1 MKKLGFSLPSK
12 VILIFIGAFILLG
25 ALAWGFSKPWRGP
38 WRDQM
43 PKVVWI
49 NLRAHLIDVV
59 GKLGAPLDQTKTREI
74 LDELKLELIVRE
86 NDQTIFSTA
95 TDAPP
100 WREIQAEINEEVAR
114 RNSRPESLRS
124 RLGDFIVGRCSGRM
138 FALVDRSNRQFVF
151 LLPEREGFQAGLRA
165 FSGFAFTIAF
175 LLLVVLGVTNW
186 LLRPLKPL
194 MLGVAE
200 LSKGNLDYRVAIRPR
215 GEFRRVAEAFNA
227 MAEALQRQLKSKD
240 QMLMDVSH
248 ELRSPLGR
256 IKMAAEML
264 PEENRESGLRTQI
277 QSDVR
282 EMEDLVSEL
291 LELYRLR
298 DAEEKGVAGHGS
310 TAARTTIDVSALILD
325 VLGPLA
331 QQMPGVEYRLPSQK
345 VFVLG
350 DEKQLKRAI
359 RNVIE
364 NGMKFSRHQSKPI
377 EVTLEIAPEA
387 ASANGDPTPKMCLL
401 TVRDHGVG
409 MTDEQCRRI
418 FEPFY
423 RVDSSR
429 VRETGGFGL
438 GLPLAQAVIESHG
451 GKIECKASPDQG
463 CTFRIQLLV

>member
-1 MKKLGFSLPSK
+1 MKKLGFSLSSK

-25 ALAWGFSKPWRGP
+25 ILAWGFSKPWRGP

-59 GKLGAPLDQTKTREI
+59 EKIGSPPNEAKAREV
-74 LDELKLELIVRE
+74 LQELKLELIVRE
-86 NDQTIFSTA
+86 NDQTLFA
-95 TDAPP
+95 TTTDVPP
-100 WREIQAEINEEVAR
+100 WSEIQTELNEEIAR
-114 RNSRPESLRS
+114 RNARPDSLRS

-138 FALVDRSNRQFVF
+138 FALVDRSHRQFVF

-175 LLLVVLGVTNW
+175 LLLVVFGVTNW

-194 MLGVAE
+194 MAGVAE
-200 LSKGNLDYRVAIRPR
+200 LSKGNLSYRVATLPR
-215 GEFRRVAEAFNA
+215 GEFRRVADAFNG

-264 PEENRESGLRTQI
+264 PEISSAENRDSDLRMQI
-277 QSDVR
+277 KADVR
-282 EMEDLVSEL
+282 EMEELVSEL

-298 DAEEKGVAGHGS
+298 DAEEKGLSVQDS
-310 TAARTTIDVSALILD
+310 PRTETRVDLTALILD
-325 VLGPLA
+325 VVTPLV
-331 QQMPGVEYRLPSQK
+331 QQKPGVEYRLPATPI
-345 VFVLG
+345 FIHG

-364 NGMKFSRHQSKPI
+364 NAMKFSRHQSKPV
-377 EVTLEIAPEA
+377 EVSFVQAENSHLI
-387 ASANGDPTPKMCLL
+387 
-401 TVRDHGVG
+401 TVRDFGVG
-409 MTDEQCRRI
+409 MTAEQSRRI

-438 GLPLAQAVIESHG
+438 GLPLAQAVIEFHG
-451 GKIECKASPDQG
+451 GSIECQAEPEQG
-463 CTFRIQLLV
+463 SAFLIRLPV

>member
-12 VILIFIGAFILLG
+12 VILIFIGALILLG
-25 ALAWGFSKPWRGP
+25 VLAWGFSKPWRGP

-59 GKLGAPLDQTKTREI
+59 GQIGSPPTEAKAREI
-74 LDELKLELIVRE
+74 LQELKLELIVRE
-86 NDQTIFSTA
+86 NEKTLFATST
-95 TDAPP
+95 DIPP
-100 WREIQAEINEEVAR
+100 WHEIQAEINEEVER
-114 RNSRPESLRS
+114 RNARPDSLRS
-124 RLGDFIVGRCSGRM
+124 RLGDFIVGRCSGKM
-138 FALVDRSNRQFVF
+138 FALVDRQNRQFVF

-175 LLLVVLGVTNW
+175 LLIVVLAVTNW

-194 MLGVAE
+194 MVGVSE
-200 LSKGNLDYRVAIRPR
+200 LSQGNLDYRVSILPR
-215 GEFRRVAEAFNA
+215 GEFRRVAEAFNG

-264 PEENRESGLRTQI
+264 PEENRDASLRTQI
-277 QSDVR
+277 QADVR
-282 EMEDLVSEL
+282 EMEELVSEL

-298 DAEEKGVAGHGS
+298 DAEEKGVTFRESAHAKSRVDIG
-310 TAARTTIDVSALILD
+310 ALILD
-325 VLGPLA
+325 VVGPLV
-331 QQMPGVEYRLPSQK
+331 QQKPGVEYRLPPGQT
-345 VFVLG
+345 FVSG

-364 NGMKFSRHQSKPI
+364 NGMKFSRHQTKPV
-377 EVTLEIAPEA
+377 EVTVEIVPVAKQEPD
-387 ASANGDPTPKMCLL
+387 SQSTCVI
-401 TVRDHGVG
+401 TVRDYGVG
-409 MTDEQCRRI
+409 MTQEQCQRI

-423 RVDSSR
+423 RLDSSR
-429 VRETGGFGL
+429 VRDTGGFGL
-438 GLPLAQAVIESHG
+438 GLPLAQAVIEAHG
-451 GKIECKASPDQG
+451 GKIECEAEPEKG
-463 CTFRIQLLV
+463 CTFRIQLRS